1 MVDVDSINLIL
12 AKFERLGVSKREA
25 RVYLSLL
32 RHEGVSGYQLSKNV
46 GIPSSKIYTIL
57 NQLVE
62 HGLAVTTES
71 QPIKYFPCPPDEL
84 LGNLK
89 KDITS
94 AFDSLAMGLK
104 SIQGSSNPNE
114 ALVWNITSLQDVI
127 KKSKDIIAASKKNI
141 FMASWAKEVKRLK
154 PALNQ
159 AADRGV
165 ELRIVAYGPINFDKG
180 RIFPHRPSDYPF
192 RESGERRLIVAADS
206 RKATIANINEKSL
219 TSGLWT
225 ENRGLVTLFRDFVIH
240 EIYISEIEHGLPDQ
254 IRTLVGHDWEKLRI
268 L

>member
-1 MVDVDSINLIL
+1 MNDLDSINLIL
-12 AKFERLGVSKREA
+12 AKFDRIGVSKREA

-32 RHEGVSGYQLSKNV
+32 RHDGVSGYQLSKNV
-46 GIPSSKIYTIL
+46 GIPTSKIYAIL

-62 HGLAVTTES
+62 HGLAVPTES
-71 QPIKYFPCPPDEL
+71 QPVKYFPCPPEEL

-94 AFDSLAMGLK
+94 AFDSLAIGLR
-104 SIQGSSNPNE
+104 SIQGSRNPNE
-114 ALVWNITSLQDVI
+114 ALVWNIADYQNVI
-127 KKSKDIIAASKKNI
+127 KKAKEIISAAGKNI

-159 AADRGV
+159 AAERGV
-165 ELRIVAYGPINFDKG
+165 ELRIVAYGPINFENG
-180 RIFPHRPSDYPF
+180 QIFPHRPSDYPF
-192 RESGERRLIVAADS
+192 RESGERRLILAADS
-206 RKATIANINEKSL
+206 CKAAIANINEKSL

-240 EIYISEIEHGLPDQ
+240 EIYISEIECGLPEQ
-254 IRTLVGHDWEKLRI
+254 IKALVGRDWEKLRI
-268 L
+268 F

>member
-1 MVDVDSINLIL
+1 MNDTDSINLIL
-12 AKFERLGVSKREA
+12 AKFDRLGVSKREA

-32 RHEGVSGYQLSKNV
+32 RYEGVSGYQLSKNV
-46 GIPSSKIYTIL
+46 GIPTSKIYAIL

-62 HGLAVTTES
+62 HGLAVPTES
-71 QPIKYFPCPPDEL
+71 QPVKYFPCPPEEL

-89 KDITS
+89 KDIAS

-104 SIQGSSNPNE
+104 SIQDSRNPNE
-114 ALVWNITSLQDVI
+114 ALVWNIAGYQDVI
-127 KKSKDIIAASKKNI
+127 KKAKEIITASRKNI
-141 FMASWAKEVKRLK
+141 FMASWAKEVRRLK
-154 PALNQ
+154 PSLNQ

-180 RIFPHRPSDYPF
+180 KVFPHRPSDYPF
-192 RESGERRLIVAADS
+192 RERGDRRLIVAADS
-206 RKATIANINEKSL
+206 HKATIANINEKSL

-240 EIYISEIEHGLPDQ
+240 EIYISEIERGLPEQ
-254 IRTLVGHDWEKLRI
+254 IRTLVGRDWEKLRI
-268 L
+268 F